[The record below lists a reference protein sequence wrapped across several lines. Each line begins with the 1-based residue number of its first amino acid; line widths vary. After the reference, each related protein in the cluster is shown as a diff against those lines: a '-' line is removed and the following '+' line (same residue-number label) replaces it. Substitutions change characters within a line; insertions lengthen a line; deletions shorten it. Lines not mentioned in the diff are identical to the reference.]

1 MIFCKAKGVSAVAA
15 KNRRIG
21 AMLMALLVLGGC
33 GASSGE
39 YYVEKEHAAQLEESG
54 ETAANAISNYYMLQT
69 ALQNMIRSGRESD
82 SIRIS
87 GYRGDLDEDLE
98 AVREY
103 FMTVYPLGVYA
114 VQGIGFDK
122 TRILSE
128 MDISVTIQ
136 YRRTSA
142 EIRNVVE
149 ILEDEEFERRMTALF
164 RSFGDKQAFSF
175 TWFTDSDAQF
185 MDRIMKSWAQ
195 AGECAVGLDSIS
207 LTSYPEDA
215 YHRIVEVSVQYL
227 DEPDVLNEQAQ
238 QVKERADQIA
248 GDLEQ
253 GDSER
258 DTLNILAQW
267 LLNHV
272 QVDEE
277 ATRVV
282 SETGGL
288 QKKTSVYTA
297 YGALI
302 EQTAAQSGL
311 VLAAQEL
318 GSRLGLDCSVVIGS
332 REGEVYWWLAVS
344 TPEGWLHLDLMSQE
358 TIPPAEEGGE
368 ASVQY
373 IFDAEQAAQRFEWDS
388 SLYEFE

>member
-1 MIFCKAKGVSAVAA
+1 MAA
-15 KNRRIG
+15 GNKRI
-21 AMLMALLVLGGC
+21 ALALAALLALSGC
-33 GASSGE
+33 SASTGE
-39 YYVEKEHAAQLEESG
+39 YYVEKEHVTQLEESS

-87 GYRGDLDEDLE
+87 SYLGDLDEDLE
-98 AVREY
+98 SVREY

-149 ILEDEEFERRMTALF
+149 ILEDDEFERRMTALF
-164 RSFGDKQAFSF
+164 RSLGDKQAFSF
-175 TWFTDSDAQF
+175 TWFTDSDEQF
-185 MDRIMKSWAQ
+185 MNRIMKSWAQ
-195 AGECAVGLDSIS
+195 AGEYALGLDSIS
-207 LTSYPEDA
+207 LTSYPENA

-238 QVKERADQIA
+238 QVRERADQIA
-248 GDLEQ
+248 AELAP

-258 DTLNILAQW
+258 DTLNDLARW
-267 LLNHV
+267 LLNNV
-272 QVDEE
+272 RVDEE

-318 GSRLGLDCSVVIGS
+318 GARLGLDCTVVIGS
-332 REGEVYWWLAVS
+332 RDGEIYWWLAVL
-344 TPEGWLHLDLMSQE
+344 TDEGWLHLDLMSQE

-373 IFDAEQAAQRFEWDS
+373 VFDAEQAAQRFEWDS
-388 SLYEFE
+388 TLYDFE